1 MGAASKASKA
11 KATSM
16 INIRH
21 SADRGHN
28 QLPWLDSHFTFSFD
42 RYYDPDHVQFRSLR
56 VINEDVIAP
65 AQGFPMH
72 PHRDMEILTWI
83 LEGALE
89 HRDNAGG
96 SGVIRPGELQHMT
109 AGTGVMHSEFNPSPE
124 NAVHLL
130 QIWLLPE
137 RKGLAPSYEQL
148 AFPDSDLRGKF
159 NLVAGPKAP
168 VTIHQDAN
176 LYIARLNEGDAVEHA
191 IAPGRHAWVQIAR
204 GAVELNGR
212 ELKAGDGAAIS
223 GESELMVK
231 AREPSEVLAFDLA

>member
-1 MGAASKASKA
+1 
-11 KATSM
+11 M
-16 INIRH
+16 INVRH
-21 SADRGHN
+21 SEDRGHN

-83 LEGALE
+83 LEGSLE

-109 AGTGVMHSEFNPSPE
+109 AGRGVMHSEFNPSPKSP
-124 NAVHLL
+124 VHLL

-137 RKGLAPSYEQL
+137 RKGLVPSYEQL
-148 AFPDSDLRGKF
+148 AFPDSDLCGKF
-159 NLVAGPKAP
+159 NLVAGPEAP

-176 LYIARLNEGDAVEHA
+176 LYIARLDRGDSAKHA
-191 IAPGRHAWVQIAR
+191 LAPDRHAWVQIAR

-223 GESELMVK
+223 NESELTVK
-231 AREPSEVLAFDLA
+231 AQKPSEVLAFDLA

>member
-1 MGAASKASKA
+1 
-11 KATSM
+11 M

-21 SADRGHN
+21 SEDRGHN

-42 RYYDPDHVQFRSLR
+42 RYYDPDHMQFRSLR

-109 AGTGVMHSEFNPSPE
+109 AGSGVMHSEFNPSPK
-124 NAVHLL
+124 NPVHLL

-148 AFPDSDLRGKF
+148 AFPDSELRGKF

-168 VTIHQDAN
+168 ITIHQDAN
-176 LYIARLNEGDAVEHA
+176 LYIARLDERETTKHRLASD
-191 IAPGRHAWVQIAR
+191 RHAWVQVAR
-204 GAVELNGR
+204 GSVQLNGR
-212 ELKAGDGAAIS
+212 ELKAGDGAAVS
-223 GESELMVK
+223 DESELTVK
-231 AREPSEVLAFDLA
+231 AQEASEVLAFDLA